1 MISYFK
7 YDNGNAFTLNGLDY
21 VGYFHVING
30 IAYSGKPQDLNSQ
43 QLSAKDTYLSELY
56 LKQAKFDGRQI
67 DLDLELPNA
76 LDILDETT
84 LSRYFEKISQN
95 NSIIYNS
102 NLFIN
107 PNIGGFT
114 YGSTIFYTLTSSPI
128 DERPS
133 DGKIYGRN
141 VYTHSDPF
149 SATPQWAFLDNIK
162 SGYFTIIDGG
172 NGFAYYCN
180 DGVNQYTLSG
190 SYTAGSTLELLNTTP
205 VLSSI
210 ALIADYGSDELFE
223 ISQDSI
229 KIYDIS
235 NYGVCNT
242 KTLKDSIET
251 IVDAN
256 YANLYK
262 IGKDKRTEFKNNTL
276 YIKNKY
282 SNELY
287 SSYPLAALDLDT
299 IIALD
304 IRKEDDNIILIG
316 QKGSTYLFVFFD
328 VDNFNAT
335 FSKTILEGLGEII
348 DLQFSSEDSD
358 IFEIWQKG
366 YDLNFYSQ
374 YRAIDRPDIPVS
386 ETGEASSLT
395 YRYIKTYKFD
405 TTNEKFEEIQIK
417 FNSNKLKSNSFNGIL
432 QMTRQQ
438 DGYLYDITHNIGRIY
453 VTKSS
458 RSFFTATI
466 PQNVSK
472 TYTGIE
478 CSDSGA
484 GISFNASL
492 INLIRDTINL
502 ATLSQK
508 TKGQSASTSEILSLA
523 EPIEKLTIDME
534 NLRLNGNETFSEI
547 AIRRI
552 FNQIYTIQSKI
563 YKYSI
568 LAPEKPTNIIP
579 PIVNDPIEIETVVEE
594 VTPPPAVTSPLTGT
608 SVYDP
613 TCIPSE
619 INVIFGYTS
628 PSLNRPRSGANTNV
642 ALPETRIF
650 GGIDDSTFV
659 GKFDGNGYAIYNGN
673 GMWMRR
679 CDIFAGAPTNMRLEY
694 INNRWV
700 IKINDELWMTSY
712 YIEGQ
717 QNGTNKCNPLCR
729 FTLPSSLSITGSRQE
744 IETRLTTTP
753 LEARYFNTQ
762 PIASIP
768 AIGPASV
775 KVSLAVPNKQP
786 QKICAKYYSK
796 YSGYLLYARNNKG
809 VDYSSGLTSTTVFY
823 FLVLRFVGDSWVIEE
838 DYDIVSTPPPQ
849 YYVNGKLKVG
859 KVDVNFTGVSQ
870 DEINSFRNDLAVN
883 QGFGSDIYAGAPDQ
897 VRDYLNK
904 QERERAKAEA
914 IRAAESEAYAKWLPD
929 KSKKFNSY
937 NNQTTPYNLQFIKY
951 KSNPFIITTFEA
963 DDECIDLPNVLI
975 SL

>member
-1 MISYFK
+1 M
-7 YDNGNAFTLNGLDY
+7 
-21 VGYFHVING
+21 
-30 IAYSGKPQDLNSQ
+30 
-43 QLSAKDTYLSELY
+43 Y

-84 LSRYFEKISQN
+84 LSRYFEKISEN

-114 YGSTIFYTLTSSPI
+114 YGSTIFYTLTSAPI
-128 DERPS
+128 DGRPS
-133 DGKIYGRN
+133 DGKVYGRD
-141 VYTHSDPF
+141 VYTHSDTF

-172 NGFAYYCN
+172 NGFAYYCS

-190 SYTAGSTLELLNTTP
+190 SYTAGSTLELLNTTT

-210 ALIADYGSDELFE
+210 ALIADYGSNELFE
-223 ISQDSI
+223 ISQNSI
-229 KIYDIS
+229 QIYDIS

-251 IVDAN
+251 IVDVN

-287 SSYPLAALDLDT
+287 SSYPLAALDLDN

-316 QKGSTYLFVFFD
+316 QKGATYLFVFFD
-328 VDNFNAT
+328 VDNFNST
-335 FSKTILEGLGEII
+335 FSKTTLEGIGEII
-348 DLQFSSEDSD
+348 DLQFSQEDSD
-358 IFEIWQKG
+358 IFQIWQKG
-366 YDLNFYSQ
+366 YDLTFYSQ

-386 ETGEASSLT
+386 ETGEANSST
-395 YRYIKTYKFD
+395 YRYIKKYKFD
-405 TTNEKFEEIQIK
+405 TTFEKFNEIQIK
-417 FNSNKLKSNSFNGIL
+417 FNSNKLKSNSFNAVL
-432 QMTRQQ
+432 QMMRQQ

-453 VTKSS
+453 VTKAQ

-466 PQNVSK
+466 PQNLSK
-472 TYTGIE
+472 TYSGIE

-484 GISFNASL
+484 GILFNASL

-508 TKGQSASTSEILSLA
+508 TKGQSASTSEILALA
-523 EPIEKLTIDME
+523 EPIEKLSIDME

-552 FNQIYTIQSKI
+552 FSRIYTIQSKI

-568 LAPEKPTNIIP
+568 LAPEKPVNIIP
-579 PIVNDPIEIETVVEE
+579 PVANDPIEIGVVVEE
-594 VTPPPAVTSPLTGT
+594 VTPPPTTTSLLTGT

-619 INVIFGYTS
+619 INVIFGYTA
-628 PSLNRPRSGANTNV
+628 PSLNRPRIGANTNV
-642 ALPETRIF
+642 ALPEARIF
-650 GGIDDSTFV
+650 ESIDDGTFV
-659 GKFDGNGYAIYNGN
+659 GKFDGNGYAIYSGN
-673 GMWMRR
+673 GMWMRK

-700 IKINDELWMTSY
+700 IKINDNLWMTSY

-729 FTLPSSLSITGSRQE
+729 FTLPSSLSITGVRQE
-744 IETRLTTTP
+744 IETRFTTVP
-753 LEARYFNTQ
+753 LDARYFNTQ
-762 PIASIP
+762 PIATTP
-768 AIGPASV
+768 AIGPSSV
-775 KVSLAVPNKQP
+775 KVSLIIPNKQA
-786 QKICAKYYSK
+786 QKICAKYYDK
-796 YSGYLLYARNNKG
+796 YSGYLLYVKDNKG
-809 VDYSSGLTSTTVFY
+809 VDYSNGLTSATVFY

-859 KVDVNFTGVSQ
+859 KISVDFTGVSQ
-870 DEINSFRNDLAVN
+870 DEINSYRSNLAVN
-883 QGFGSDIYAGAPDQ
+883 QGFSSDIYAGAPGQ

-904 QERERAKAEA
+904 QAQERAKSEA
-914 IRAAESEAYAKWLPD
+914 IRAAESSAYAKWLPD

-937 NNQTTPYNLQFIKY
+937 NNQAMPYNLQFIKF
-951 KSNPFIITTFEA
+951 KSDPFVISTFEA
-963 DDECIDLPNVLI
+963 DDECVGLSNVLI
-975 SL
+975 